1 MKEIQ
6 LSRGYKAIV
15 DDEDYDRLSQW
26 RWNISTCN
34 GGVYPTR
41 GERIEGTKPQRRRVV
56 RMHVEIMNP
65 PAGMLVDH
73 INGDTLDN
81 RRCNLRVC
89 TKGQNQMNMRR
100 NSRNTSGYRGVHWNK
115 KNKKWTAIIRVANRK
130 HYLGLFESVEAA
142 ATAYAEASRK
152 YHGEFGRPDLPQT
165 VLGFLA
171 VALLFLPVLLGAN

>member
-6 LSRGYKAIV
+6 LSRGHKAIV
-15 DDEDYDRLSQW
+15 DDEDCDRLSQW

-34 GGVYPTR
+34 GGVYATR
-41 GERIEGTKPQRRRVV
+41 WERESGSERRQLV

-115 KNKKWTAIIRVANRK
+115 KNKKWTAMIRVANKK

-142 ATAYAEASRK
+142 AAAYAEASRK

-171 VALLFLPVLLGAN
+171 VLLLFLPALLAGN

>member
-1 MKEIQ
+1 MKEIE

-15 DDEDYDRLSQW
+15 DDEDYERLSQW
-26 RWNISTCN
+26 AWKISTCN
-34 GGVYPTR
+34 SGVYATR
-41 GERIEGTKPQRRRVV
+41 WVPESDSNRRQLV
-56 RMHVEIMNP
+56 RMHVDIMNP
-65 PAGMLVDH
+65 PTGMLVDH
-73 INGDTLDN
+73 VNGDTLDN

-100 NSRNTSGYRGVHWNK
+100 NSRNTSGYRGVHWHAK
-115 KNKKWTAIIRVANRK
+115 CGKWVAMIKVNGER

-142 ATAYAEASRK
+142 AVAYAEASRK

-171 VALLFLPVLLGAN
+171 VALLFAPVLLGAN

>member
-6 LSRGYKAIV
+6 LSQGYKTIV
-15 DDEDYDRLSQW
+15 DDEDYERLSQFSW
-26 RWNISTCN
+26 GISTCN
-34 GGVYPTR
+34 SGVYPTR
-41 GERIEGTKPQRRRVV
+41 SEPIEGTKPARRRAI

-100 NSRNTSGYRGVHWNK
+100 NSRNTSGYRGVHWHALRG
-115 KNKKWTAIIRVANRK
+115 KWVAMIKVNGER

-171 VALLFLPVLLGAN
+171 VLLLFLPALLGAN

>member
-1 MKEIQ
+1 MKEIE

-15 DDEDYDRLSQW
+15 DDEDYERLSQW

-34 GGVYPTR
+34 GGVYATR
-41 GERIEGTKPQRRRVV
+41 WERESGSKRRQLI

-73 INGDTLDN
+73 INGNTLDN
-81 RRCNLRVC
+81 RRCNLRAC

-115 KNKKWTAIIRVANRK
+115 KNKKWTAMIRVANKK

-171 VALLFLPVLLGAN
+171 VLLLFLPALLGAN